1 MSLQNKVAVV
11 TGAAGGLGAAVADH
25 LGSAGARVIR
35 ADRSFSDDDWPDR
48 VALDVADAASWDRFA
63 ARVREQAGR
72 LDILVNNA
80 GISMR
85 TDVVGTADEDFARAM
100 RVNVWGLWRG
110 IKTFADDLT
119 ATGGCVVNVGSI
131 YRSHH
136 RPGLDT
142 YRARFR
148 DQAGLEDADI
158 DRWGRRYYEVALAY
172 DPDIAAML
180 EGMAAGSGRREPPS
194 VRSTRVPNSS
204 TAPDTATRAAPRS
217 PVLPGH
223 TADGHTLL
231 AQNWDWHPETG
242 GRHLPARHPRP
253 QRGSPCCRCTEAG
266 MLAKSGLNSAGLTS
280 ANLLVSDPR
289 HRW

>member
-85 TDVVGTADEDFARAM
+85 TDVVGTADEDFARVM
-100 RVNVWGLWRG
+100 RVNVWGVWRG

-131 YRSHH
+131 Y
-136 RPGLDT
+136 GVT
-142 YRARFR
+142 
-148 DQAGLEDADI
+148 
-158 DRWGRRYYEVALAY
+158 
-172 DPDIAAML
+172 
-180 EGMAAGSGRREPPS
+180 
-194 VRSTRVPNSS
+194 
-204 TAPDTATRAAPRS
+204 TAPVSDVSPSSVAYQASKAAVHQVTKVAAVELAPRGVRVNA
-217 PVLPGH
+217 VLPGVFR
-223 TADGHTLL
+223 TGLL
-231 AQNWDWHPETG
+231 ADLPPDELQVRVGGAPLGRPGDTAELGPVVALLAGPGASFITG
-242 GRHLPARHPRP
+242 ALIPVDG
-253 QRGSPCCRCTEAG
+253 GY
-266 MLAKSGLNSAGLTS
+266 LAAS
-280 ANLLVSDPR
+280 
-289 HRW
+289 